1 MRRPESS
8 CKQLVLSLIA
18 SLNYSTVNLHL
29 FLLFCQDECSF
40 VSLRDVDR
48 TLQVMMWFY
57 HHGDLFNLID
67 EKAASNLESD
77 KAASNLES
85 EEVEI
90 PRVRVII

>member
-1 MRRPESS
+1 MHTVIVIIDCIFNLFC
-8 CKQLVLSLIA
+8 CKFAFI
-18 SLNYSTVNLHL
+18 
-29 FLLFCQDECSF
+29 LLFCQDECSF

-67 EKAASNLESD
+67 EKAASNLES
-77 KAASNLES
+77 
-85 EEVEI
+85 EEVEL